1 MRIRFNGFPHTGNY
15 QGPTGL
21 WNAGDVREVDD
32 EDAAVLLA
40 DFAGY
45 FVPVEPTEPSTT
57 GPPRHTAGIGAPRR
71 R

>member
-1 MRIRFNGFPHTGNY
+1 MRIRFDGFPHTATY

-21 WNAGDVREVDD
+21 WSPGDVREVDD

-45 FVPVEPTEPSTT
+45 FVPVEPATPSTT
-57 GPPRHTAGIGAPRR
+57 GPPRHTAGLGAPRR